1 MKWNAF
7 WAGGRSLPEDCWA
20 ANEEEVDEK
29 TPPARGRKGCVII
42 LSVLKGFSDS
52 PSDFGAE
59 W

>member
-1 MKWNAF
+1 MLF
-7 WAGGRSLPEDCWA
+7 GRVGEAYPK
-20 ANEEEVDEK
+20 NEEEVDEK

-59 W
+59 